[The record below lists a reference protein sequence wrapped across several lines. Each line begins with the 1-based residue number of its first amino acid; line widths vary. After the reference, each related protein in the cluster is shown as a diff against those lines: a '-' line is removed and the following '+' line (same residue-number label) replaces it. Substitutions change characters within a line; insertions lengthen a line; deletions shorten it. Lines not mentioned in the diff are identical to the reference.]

1 MRDNVYTTLIFMLA
15 PLSLA
20 SIGGATGIYAPLQH
34 ETVEVLAWITPREF
48 IDLFAISRLTPGPSS
63 MLAPLIA
70 WKVIGLSGAIV
81 AMIALYLPSS
91 LLCYFTARVWNQHRG
106 KPWHRACEAGLVPVA
121 AGLVFSGVLAL
132 LRIAGSGP
140 LTWATL
146 VVTAALLTWR
156 PKLHPFP
163 FLGAGAVLFLLVNWF
178 QLS

>member
-1 MRDNVYTTLIFMLA
+1 MRDNIYVTLIVLLA

-34 ETVEVLAWITPREF
+34 ETVETLGWITQREF
-48 IDLFAISRLTPGPSS
+48 IDLFAVSRLTPGPSS

-70 WKVIGLSGAIV
+70 WKVAGLAGATV

-91 LLCYFTARVWNQHRG
+91 LLCYGVARVWEKHRG
-106 KPWHRACEAGLVPVA
+106 KPWHRACEAGLTPVA
-121 AGLVFSGVLAL
+121 AGLVFAGVAAL

-140 LTWATL
+140 MTWATL
-146 VVTAALLTWR
+146 IIVAGLLTWK

-163 FLGAGAVLFLLVNWF
+163 LLGAGALVFLLARGFWI
-178 QLS
+178 